1 MRIEMVRLIKRYG
14 SRKLYDTEES
24 RYVSLE
30 EIAEFV
36 RSGQT
41 VQVVDNDTAEDVT
54 TPTLAQVILDEGRSG
69 QRALPSA
76 LLHELVRLGGRR
88 LRQGVG
94 QVQHGASSLL
104 QSALERWTPVREAR
118 EELDV
123 LRDRLAELE
132 GLLGRLEALEVADER
147 DRDAVASPQP
157 ATSRPTGRAP
167 AKRRSATGRRAAS
180 RN

>member
-1 MRIEMVRLIKRYG
+1 MVRLIKRYG

-30 EIAEFV
+30 EIAKFV

-41 VQVVDNDTAEDVT
+41 VQVLDNGTAEDVT
-54 TPTLAQVILDEGRSG
+54 TPTLAQVILEEGRSG

-88 LRQGVG
+88 LRRGVG
-94 QVQHGASSLL
+94 QVQNGASSVL
-104 QSALERWTPVREAR
+104 QAALERWTPVREAR

-132 GLLGRLEALEVADER
+132 GLLEGLEGADDR
-147 DRDAVASPQP
+147 NRDAVASPPQA
-157 ATSRPTGRAP
+157 ATSRAAGRAP
-167 AKRRSATGRRAAS
+167 ATRRSTTGRRAAS

>member
-1 MRIEMVRLIKRYG
+1 MVRLIKRYG

-41 VQVVDNDTAEDVT
+41 VQVLDNDTAEDVT
-54 TPTLAQVILDEGRSG
+54 TPTLAQVILEEGRSG

-88 LRQGVG
+88 LRRGVG
-94 QVQHGASSLL
+94 QVQNGASSLL

-132 GLLGRLEALEVADER
+132 GLLGRLEGADER
-147 DRDAVASPQP
+147 DRGAVASLQP
-157 ATSRPTGRAP
+157 AASRAAGRAP
-167 AKRRSATGRRAAS
+167 ATRRTAPGRRAAP
-180 RN
+180 RNGT